1 MSGHP
6 EESNRRYNINWD
18 DVVADYKADMS
29 PDEIMR
35 KYSIGK
41 TTLYRNFRR
50 LGVELRRSP
59 LGPYQGKYSDE
70 ARANFRRG
78 HEKRRQSGKAPTHGQ
93 DGRFISSAD

>member
-78 HEKRRQSGKAPTHGQ
+78 HEKRRQSGKAPTHRQ
-93 DGRFISSAD
+93 DGRFIPSAG